1 MRNFFIFLVFGW
13 AHAYLLTFIMIAG
26 RTIGAY
32 FIGGAEI
39 WGGVLSIV
47 VLAIT
52 LGFIVG
58 GAFANMTQTIRML
71 GAFVMAAGAAAIF
84 TFAQGGNMIAW
95 VVTLLYRNPGV
106 STTYGAMLATLIVY
120 ALPIWLLSMVM
131 PYTVRLIQPPL
142 EMDYRKGS
150 TNARKKESGAAIGW
164 IILVGGVSA
173 MLASFLVPLYF
184 VRWYAQD
191 NIILALIILSTVFG
205 LSTFFVASS
214 EDGL

>member
-13 AHAYLLTFIMIAG
+13 AHAYLLAFILIAG
-26 RTIGAY
+26 RTVGAY

-47 VLAIT
+47 VLMIT
-52 LGFIVG
+52 LGAIVG
-58 GAFANMTQTIRML
+58 GALANMTQTIRMV

-95 VVTLLYRNPGV
+95 VVSLLYRNPGV
-106 STTYGAMLATLIVY
+106 HATYGAMLATLIVY
-120 ALPIWLLSMVM
+120 GIPIWLLSMVL
-131 PYTVRLIQPPL
+131 PYTVRLMKPA
-142 EMDYRKGS
+142 EDTSEYRR
-150 TNARKKESGAAIGW
+150 NAAAKKKESSATIGW
-164 IILVGGVSA
+164 IILVGGLSA
-173 MLASFLVPLYF
+173 MLAAFLVPLYF

-191 NIILALIILSTVFG
+191 NIILGLIILSTVFG

-214 EDGL
+214 ED